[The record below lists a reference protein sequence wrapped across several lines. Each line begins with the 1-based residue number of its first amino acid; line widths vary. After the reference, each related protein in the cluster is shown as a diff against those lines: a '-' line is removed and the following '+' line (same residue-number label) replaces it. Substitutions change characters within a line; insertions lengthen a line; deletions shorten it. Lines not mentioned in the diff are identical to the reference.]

1 MIGAFIKFNKGLM
14 KMPLPVRLWLMLL
27 IIINLVAPLFLINRM
42 EAQIALGA
50 LMASMILMTI
60 LTALTGFTRLLGL
73 GHIFWVPLIYYLWTQ
88 LGQFPANDF
97 FGIWV
102 RILITINASSLVMD
116 IVDIIR
122 YMAGDREEMVKG
134 L

>member
-1 MIGAFIKFNKGLM
+1 MRAFIKFNKGVM
-14 KMPLPVRLWLMLL
+14 KMPIPVRLWIMLL
-27 IIINLVAPLFLINRM
+27 IVINLVVPLFFINRM

-73 GHIFWVPLIYYLWTQ
+73 GHIFWIPLIYYLWTQ

-102 RILITINASSLVMD
+102 RTLITINASSLVIDM
-116 IVDIIR
+116 VDIIR
-122 YMAGDREEMVKG
+122 YMAGDREETVKG